1 MDTLNRE
8 ICSVVKR
15 HLKKTGISYKE
26 VSEFTEMSEVS
37 IKRLLNGHQSLSILK
52 LQKICEL
59 IQRPLSAILSE
70 AEESLASTSLFTDE
84 QDAAFCEEP
93 ALFTIFQEIVNE
105 GANAQQLMAR
115 FDLNKPSLH
124 IYLRKLE
131 QLKLIA
137 MLFDLK
143 FHVIVP
149 SNTAFSEHARFS
161 ATFKNQVID
170 ALKQAVQYINAD
182 NKQAYFITTKF
193 RLTEEEFKDY
203 NLKLEKLMLKT
214 VKLSQSR
221 SRMTEGLNDYAIV
234 DMGAKGIFH
243 PTLKKPVNLV

>member
-1 MDTLNRE
+1 
-8 ICSVVKR
+8 
-15 HLKKTGISYKE
+15 
-26 VSEFTEMSEVS
+26 MSEVS

-105 GANAQQLMAR
+105 GTNAQQLMAR
-115 FDLNKPSLH
+115 FDLSKPSLH

-137 MLFDLK
+137 
-143 FHVIVP
+143 
-149 SNTAFSEHARFS
+149 
-161 ATFKNQVID
+161 
-170 ALKQAVQYINAD
+170 
-182 NKQAYFITTKF
+182 
-193 RLTEEEFKDY
+193 
-203 NLKLEKLMLKT
+203 
-214 VKLSQSR
+214 
-221 SRMTEGLNDYAIV
+221 
-234 DMGAKGIFH
+234 
-243 PTLKKPVNLV
+243 